1 MKSLSHCS
9 VGHMEHPPHPPSSPH
24 PPPLSSPPLPP
35 LLSSPP
41 LPFPL
46 LPSPPLPSP
55 PLPSQEHCCVLHS
68 IIGWD
73 CVVGE
78 WARVEGYPNYPDPND
93 PFGELYLVGIS
104 LGQEW
109 LVAALHL
116 MHLVSSGVVLWC
128 CKEAVAMLVSSGVV
142 LWCCKEAAARWSVV
156 TSLSQLWWQL
166 TRCLMT
172 KDGSIQ
178 ASPF

>member
-1 MKSLSHCS
+1 MR
-9 VGHMEHPPHPPSSPH
+9 VGRGLCRVLERVNEKPVTLFSGTYGASPSSPSPPLSSPH

-35 LLSSPP
+35 LL
-41 LPFPL
+41 
-46 LPSPPLPSP
+46 PSPPIPSP

-93 PFGELYLVGIS
+93 PFGELYPVGIS

-116 MHLVSSGVVLWC
+116 MQLVSSGVVLWC
-128 CKEAVAMLVSSGVV
+128 CKEAVAMLSLFWGCVVV
-142 LWCCKEAAARWSVV
+142 LQRSCCYVK
-156 TSLSQLWWQL
+156 SLLGL
-166 TRCLMT
+166 CCGVAKKLLLC
-172 KDGSIQ
+172 
-178 ASPF
+178 